1 MVVKI
6 KMPKLSPDMTE
17 GVLCQ
22 YMVEKGDVVEPGQLL
37 FEVETD
43 KVVSQIEAPSAMRVV
58 SLKAEEGDTV
68 AVGETVLETEEIGK

>member
-1 MVVKI
+1 M
-6 KMPKLSPDMTE
+6 
-17 GVLCQ
+17 
-22 YMVEKGDVVEPGQLL
+22 VEPGQLL

>member
-1 MVVKI
+1 MIVKI

-22 YMVEKGDVVEPGQLL
+22 YMVEEGDVVEPGQLL

-43 KVVSQIEAPSAMRVV
+43 KVVSQIEAPSAMRIV
-58 SLKAEEGDTV
+58 SRKAEEGDAV
-68 AVGETVLETEEIGK
+68 AVGETVLETEEVAR

>member
-1 MVVKI
+1 
-6 KMPKLSPDMTE
+6 MPKLSPDMTE

-22 YMVEKGDVVEPGQLL
+22 YMVEEGDVVEPGQLL
-37 FEVETD
+37 FED

>member
-1 MVVKI
+1 MALEI

-22 YMVEKGDVVEPGQLL
+22 YMVEKGDVVEPGQVL

-43 KVVSQIEAPSAMRVV
+43 KVVSQIEAPTAMRIVALRV
-58 SLKAEEGDTV
+58 EEGDAV
-68 AVGETVLETEEIGK
+68 AVGETVLETEEIVK

>member
-1 MVVKI
+1 MIVKI

-22 YMVEKGDVVEPGQLL
+22 YMVEEGDVVEPGQLL

>member
-22 YMVEKGDVVEPGQLL
+22 YMVEKGDVVEPGQVL

-43 KVVSQIEAPSAMRVV
+43 KVVSQIEAPAAMRIV
-58 SLKAEEGDTV
+58 SLTAEEGDAV
-68 AVGETVLETEEIGK
+68 AVGETVLETEGIGE